1 MVHTRLC
8 YPTVIPVLCQM
19 LISLGSDSK
28 SGDFMDPEYEEVK
41 EALKEIIKSG
51 ELAEIL
57 RESPRKES

>member
-1 MVHTRLC
+1 
-8 YPTVIPVLCQM
+8 
-19 LISLGSDSK
+19 
-28 SGDFMDPEYEEVK
+28 MDPEYEEVK